1 MLLLYVVVDSTIS
14 MYYVEYQYLMDID
27 DILLLFANR
36 LKTKS
41 GYLIR
46 ATILN

>member
-1 MLLLYVVVDSTIS
+1 
-14 MYYVEYQYLMDID
+14 MYDIECQYLMDID

-36 LKTKS
+36 LKKKS